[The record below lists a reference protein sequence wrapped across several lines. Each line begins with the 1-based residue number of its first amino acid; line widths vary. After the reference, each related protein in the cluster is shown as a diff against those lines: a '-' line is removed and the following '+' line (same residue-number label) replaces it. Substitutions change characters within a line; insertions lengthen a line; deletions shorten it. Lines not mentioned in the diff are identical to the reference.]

1 VDLSLF
7 RDESQLKKRK
17 SLKRTSRRKEN
28 TSGAED
34 SYEGL
39 TGDDE
44 SEEEVKKKK
53 PKTNPSE

>member
-17 SLKRTSRRKEN
+17 SLKRTARRKGKEN

-34 SYEGL
+34 GYEGL
-39 TGDDE
+39 TDVE
-44 SEEEVKKKK
+44 
-53 PKTNPSE
+53 